1 MGRRK
6 GTDFE
11 DRPPLPDD
19 WTRAHVDAL
28 RAAAKRDDASALAQL
43 GDMYS
48 DGWRR
53 SDGTVLV
60 RRDRK
65 AAKRCLE
72 RAAALGDA
80 EAMCVLAGLLTEGRV
95 DARTFKRAVELY
107 RRAFHGGYSTA
118 AYNLAVTYKKRQRHR
133 DAFRWFQRA
142 HDAGDPSALLQLA
155 RAQLYGIGTKRD
167 PSGAL
172 AKLRRMANSRTKYW
186 PASTG
191 ENVEA
196 MLIIADALM
205 EGWLL
210 PRDFN
215 EGLRW
220 LRRAASWGNA
230 TAIALL
236 RA

>member
-1 MGRRK
+1 MGS
-6 GTDFE
+6 DFE

-19 WTRAHVDAL
+19 WTPEHVDAL
-28 RAAAKRDDASALAQL
+28 RAAARRNDAAALSQL
-43 GDMYS
+43 GDMYR
-48 DGWRR
+48 DGLQR

-65 AAKRCLE
+65 AARRCLE
-72 RAAALGDA
+72 RAVALGDA
-80 EAMCVLAGLLTEGRV
+80 EAMYVLAGVLVDDHR
-95 DARTFKRAVELY
+95 DARTFKRAEALY
-107 RRAFHGGYSTA
+107 KRAFHAGESTA
-118 AYNLAVTYKKRQRHR
+118 AYNLAAVYKSRLRHR
-133 DAFRWFQRA
+133 DAFRWFQVA
-142 HDAGDPSALLQLA
+142 HEAGDPSALLQIA

-210 PRDFN
+210 PRDFK
-215 EGLRW
+215 EGVRW

-236 RA
+236 K

>member
-1 MGRRK
+1 MS
-6 GTDFE
+6 E
-11 DRPPLPDD
+11 IEERPPHPND
-19 WTRAHVDAL
+19 WTREHVKVL
-28 RAAAKRDDASALAQL
+28 RAAARRDDAAALSQL
-43 GDMYS
+43 GEMCRT
-48 DGWRR
+48 GWQR

-72 RAAALGDA
+72 RAVALGDA
-80 EAMCVLAGLLTEGRV
+80 EAMYALAAVLIDDHR
-95 DARTFKRAVELY
+95 DARTFKRAEALY
-107 RRAFHGGYSTA
+107 QRAFHAGESTA
-118 AYNLAVTYKKRQRHR
+118 AYNLAVTYRRVRRYR

-142 HDAGDPSALLQLA
+142 HEAGDPSALLQLA

-191 ENVEA
+191 ENVDA

-215 EGLRW
+215 EGVRW

-230 TAIALL
+230 TAISLL
-236 RA
+236 AG

>member
-1 MGRRK
+1 MGR
-6 GTDFE
+6 GTCTDSE
-11 DRPPLPDD
+11 ERPPLPDD
-19 WTRAHVDAL
+19 WTPAHVDAL
-28 RAAAKRDDASALAQL
+28 RAAAKQDDAGALAQL
-43 GDMYS
+43 GDMYR

-65 AAKRCLE
+65 AAKRYLE

-80 EAMCVLAGLLTEGRV
+80 EAMYVLAGLLVEDHR
-95 DARTFKRAVELY
+95 DARTFERAVALY
-107 RRAFHGGYSTA
+107 KRAFHAGESTA
-118 AYNLAVTYKKRQRHR
+118 AYNLAVAYKKRQRYR
-133 DAFRWFQRA
+133 EAFRWFQRA
-142 HDAGDPSALLQLA
+142 HEAGDPSALLQLA
-155 RAQLYGIGTKRD
+155 RAELYGIGIKRD
-167 PSGAL
+167 PSAAL
-172 AKLRRMANSRTKYW
+172 TKLRRMANSRTTYW
-186 PASTG
+186 PASGG

-215 EGLRW
+215 EGVRW

-236 RA
+236 K

>member
-1 MGRRK
+1 MGRGK
-6 GTDFE
+6 GAPGGGGP
-11 DRPPLPDD
+11 RPAGGG
-19 WTRAHVDAL
+19 TGGNVGAV
-28 RAAAKRDDASALAQL
+28 RAAAGRNEAAALAEL
-43 GDMYS
+43 GDMYRE
-48 DGWRR
+48 GWRQ
-53 SDGTVLV
+53 SDGTVLL

-65 AAKRCLE
+65 AAKRYLE
-72 RAAALGDA
+72 RAVALGDA
-80 EAMCVLAGLLTEGRV
+80 EAMYVLAALLLDHHR
-95 DARTFKRAVELY
+95 DARTFKRAEALY
-107 RRAFHGGYSTA
+107 QRAFHAGESTA
-118 AYNLAVTYKKRQRHR
+118 AYNLAVAYKKRQRYR

-142 HDAGDPSALLQLA
+142 HEAGDPSALLQLA

-186 PASTG
+186 PASNG

-215 EGLRW
+215 EGVRW

-236 RA
+236 K